1 MNQLRSNYPE
11 DKRSLGKNQLI
22 TLEDLADFKEELLR
36 DLKLIVKNV
45 NGKPSKQWLKSH
57 EVRKILGIS
66 PGKLQALRD
75 NGTIPFTRIGNVI
88 FYSTEDIKAMMEN
101 FRQNSI

>member
-22 TLEDLADFKEELLR
+22 TLEDLADFKEQLLR

>member
-1 MNQLRSNYPE
+1 MNQVRGNHSEVEQFL
-11 DKRSLGKNQLI
+11 KRNQLV

-36 DLKLIVKNV
+36 DLKLLVKEV

-57 EVRKILGIS
+57 EVRKALGIS

-75 NGTIPFTRIGNVI
+75 NGIIPFTRIGNVI
-88 FYSTEDIKAMMEN
+88 FYSTEDIKAMMDN
-101 FRQNSI
+101 FRQNPI